1 MNDRPDFDP
10 EKAFETIRAQWTK
23 DSYLSLP
30 SKLEAR
36 LTLIE
41 EQLSTLFQLV
51 EKLLHEAMDHTIDSD
66 VNITKFT
73 QIKKELEHLD
83 DRIALNTHNLDNRLK
98 DVEAWIGENT

>member
-51 EKLLHEAMDHTIDSD
+51 EKLLHEAMDQTIDSD
-66 VNITKFT
+66 VNKSKF
-73 QIKKELEHLD
+73 
-83 DRIALNTHNLDNRLK
+83 RIIDTRLK
-98 DVEAWIGENT
+98 ALEQIEEDE

>member
-10 EKAFETIRAQWTK
+10 EKTFQTIRNQWK
-23 DSYLSLP
+23 KESYLSLP

-51 EKLLHEAMDHTIDSD
+51 EKLLQEAMNQTIDSD
-66 VNITKFT
+66 VNSSKF
-73 QIKKELEHLD
+73 QIID
-83 DRIALNTHNLDNRLK
+83 TRLK
-98 DVEAWIGENT
+98 ALEKIREE